1 MPCGVVCQSV
11 RPGRRIK
18 MPQRR
23 IREPDAGVAKVLRR
37 LAQIIGLVVVVL
49 AALMV
54 LVASQAGTGRVWLMI
69 VSAVGVATLGYVIA
83 VMRVRRAAEGIGGTM
98 MSVAGLAGGIG
109 RFVGDE
115 GAGLAGVLES
125 SLPFLVPGVLFVVC
139 WWLSRRMPR

>member
-1 MPCGVVCQSV
+1 MVTVV
-11 RPGRRIK
+11 
-18 MPQRR
+18 
-23 IREPDAGVAKVLRR
+23 RR

-54 LVASQAGTGRVWLMI
+54 VVASQAGTGRVWLMI

>member
-1 MPCGVVCQSV
+1 MVTVV
-11 RPGRRIK
+11 
-18 MPQRR
+18 
-23 IREPDAGVAKVLRR
+23 RR

-54 LVASQAGTGRVWLMI
+54 VVASQAGTGRVWLMI

-83 VMRVRRAAEGIGGTM
+83 VRRRAAQHEQVGGTM

-109 RFVGDE
+109 RFVDDE

-139 WWLSRRMPR
+139 WWLSRRPCPADYEHA

>member
-1 MPCGVVCQSV
+1 MVTVV
-11 RPGRRIK
+11 
-18 MPQRR
+18 
-23 IREPDAGVAKVLRR
+23 RR

-125 SLPFLVPGVLFVVC
+125 SLPFLVPGVLFVVY
-139 WWLSRRMPR
+139 WWISRSMLKRPNSCA

>member
-1 MPCGVVCQSV
+1 MVTVEEN
-11 RPGRRIK
+11 PG
-18 MPQRR
+18 RR
-23 IREPDAGVAKVLRR
+23 IREPDAGAAKVLRR

-49 AALMV
+49 AALMA
-54 LVASQAGTGRVWLMI
+54 LIASQAGTGRVWLMI

-83 VMRVRRAAEGIGGTM
+83 VMRVFWRPAAEGIGGTM

-109 RFVGDE
+109 RFVDDE

-139 WWLSRRMPR
+139 WWLSRSMLKRPNSCA